1 MQRSLSSDAVPPQVE
16 RPIEELLRVA
26 REDEADVAAARA
38 RREGVRRAAFDD
50 EDVRVLRCRS
60 VEMLRMQQRK
70 DALVGGAAH
79 VRSRDVAR
87 VPVDERLRKRT
98 DDGGD
103 VLAHPTPVA
112 VVPPQNVAVMQ
123 AVLL

>member
-1 MQRSLSSDAVPPQVE
+1 MQRSLSSDAVLPQVE
-16 RPIEELLRVA
+16 RAIEELRRIT
-26 REDEADVAAARA
+26 RENEADVVAARA

-50 EDVRVLRCRS
+50 EDVRVLRCGS
-60 VEMLRMQQRK
+60 VEMLRMQQGK

-79 VRSRDVAR
+79 VRRGDLAP

-103 VLAHPTPVA
+103 VL
-112 VVPPQNVAVMQ
+112 
-123 AVLL
+123 